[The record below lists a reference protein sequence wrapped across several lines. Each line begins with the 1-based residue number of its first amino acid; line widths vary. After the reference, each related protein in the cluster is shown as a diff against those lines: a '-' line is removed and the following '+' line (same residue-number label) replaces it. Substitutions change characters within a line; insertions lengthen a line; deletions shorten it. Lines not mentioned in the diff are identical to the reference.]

1 MTYSWSTV
9 SMWQNQHQKAP
20 DNPINEGLHHLVI
33 LFFSKSCNSSPQWC
47 SPPSC
52 GKITIA
58 VPYIYIWNLEING
71 TDEPICRAGTETQ
84 RQRTDLRSQQ
94 GKERVGEV
102 NRAALKHTYYH
113 IQKSQ
118 LVGSCSISGSSA
130 WCSVTAQRDGRR
142 QGMREKLKMEGVC
155 AYLQLIHTVWQKP
168 TQHYKAIILHFNK

>member
-1 MTYSWSTV
+1 MTYSWSPV

-20 DNPINEGLHHLVI
+20 DNPINETLHLSGV
-33 LFFSKSCNSSPQWC
+33 LLQAMVKSLQQFH
-47 SPPSC
+47 
-52 GKITIA
+52 
-58 VPYIYIWNLEING
+58 IYIWNLEING

-94 GKERVGEV
+94 GKERVGQV

-142 QGMREKLKMEGVC
+142 WGMREKLKMEGIC